1 MLSAFY
7 FYSSCSTSNTSLF
20 DAECERSRPIDLD
33 RSLSIM
39 KALFLSAI
47 ILFTLLSLKSL
58 IDALSLKST
67 SAPRGSTTRCTI
79 LMSSTPTIPSADG
92 KERRAHKNKY
102 SKFATKETDPLE
114 AAMRKSNE
122 KQADEKLKAESFNP
136 VRGTT
141 VPMSF
146 KAKAFNQTRHRLSE
160 SSAAAGNVNVT
171 ITEPAVNIFFQNQ
184 SAIIPSDPF
193 TFGYSQIGTIGSPHG
208 IHGELKVNMDTDFA
222 ADRLQQGLY
231 LHVKRPNR
239 LTPRPIRIESG
250 RKQAG
255 NTYLV
260 KFECVNS
267 RLGAAA
273 FKSYGV
279 FVRLDDRPTLQTDE
293 YLVRDLVGMNCYRE
307 ESETTKAGKVIDPSR
322 SVLVGQVVGVV
333 PPDELCDPAM
343 AKLMHAM
350 LEIQIAGTEDKLCLI
365 PLVPSIVTSVDI
377 KTNRIIIDPPSGLLD
392 FTYLQKK
399 EKIVLRGFLP
409 EKAMHLSNED
419 RRYLR
424 KVSVLQSPRQ

>member
-1 MLSAFY
+1 
-7 FYSSCSTSNTSLF
+7 
-20 DAECERSRPIDLD
+20 
-33 RSLSIM
+33 M
-39 KALFLSAI
+39 KALFFSAI
-47 ILFTLLSLKSL
+47 IIFTLLSLKSL
-58 IDALSLKST
+58 IDALSLTLT

-160 SSAAAGNVNVT
+160 SSAAAGNVT
-171 ITEPAVNIFFQNQ
+171 IPEPAVNIFFQNQ

-293 YLVRDLVGMNCYRE
+293 YLVRDLVGMYCYRE
-307 ESETTKAGKVIDPSR
+307 EAETIKAGKVVAPSR

-377 KTNRIIIDPPSGLLD
+377 KTNRIVIDPPSGLLD

>member
-1 MLSAFY
+1 MKTLFY
-7 FYSSCSTSNTSLF
+7 Y
-20 DAECERSRPIDLD
+20 
-33 RSLSIM
+33 
-39 KALFLSAI
+39 AI
-47 ILFTLLSLKSL
+47 LLVTLPSLKSL
-58 IDALSLKST
+58 IKALPPTLT
-67 SAPRGSTTRCTI
+67 SMLRGSTTRCTI
-79 LMSSTPTIPSADG
+79 SLSSTPTIPSGGDG

-122 KQADEKLKAESFNP
+122 KQADDKLKAESYNP

-146 KAKAFNQTRHRLSE
+146 KAKAFNQTRHKLSE
-160 SSAAAGNVNVT
+160 NSAASGNVT
-171 ITEPAVNIFFQNQ
+171 IPESAVNIFFQNQ

-307 ESETTKAGKVIDPSR
+307 ELETVKAGKVIAPSV

-350 LEIQIAGTEDKLCLI
+350 LEILLAGNEDKLCLI

-399 EKIVLRGFLP
+399 EKTVIRGFLP
-409 EKAMHLSNED
+409 DKAMHLSNED
-419 RRYLR
+419 RKYLR

>member
-1 MLSAFY
+1 
-7 FYSSCSTSNTSLF
+7 
-20 DAECERSRPIDLD
+20 
-33 RSLSIM
+33 M
-39 KALFLSAI
+39 KALFYYSVL
-47 ILFTLLSLKSL
+47 LFTIPSLKSL
-58 IDALSLKST
+58 VDALALTLTST
-67 SAPRGSTTRCTI
+67 PRGLMARCTI
-79 LMSSTPTIPSADG
+79 SMSSAPNVPSGDG

-114 AAMRKSNE
+114 AAMLKSNKKE
-122 KQADEKLKAESFNP
+122 ADEKLKAESFNP

-160 SSAAAGNVNVT
+160 NSASSGNVT
-171 ITEPAVNIFFQNQ
+171 IPEAAVNIFFQNQ

-307 ESETTKAGKVIDPSR
+307 ESEIIKAGKVIAQAK

-350 LEIQIAGTEDKLCLI
+350 LEILIAGTEDKLCLI

-377 KTNRIIIDPPSGLLD
+377 KTNGIVIDPPAGLLD

-399 EKIVLRGFLP
+399 EKTVIRGFLP

-419 RRYLR
+419 RKYLR